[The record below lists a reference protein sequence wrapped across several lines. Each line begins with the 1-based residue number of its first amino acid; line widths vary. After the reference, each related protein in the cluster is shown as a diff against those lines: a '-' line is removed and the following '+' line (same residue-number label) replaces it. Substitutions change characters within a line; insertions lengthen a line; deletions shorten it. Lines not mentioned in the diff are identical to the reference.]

1 MFLEPYDA
9 YLGYLLELTMNLK
22 QFDPILEARLK
33 DYSLFAGGSSS
44 NRWTLW
50 VSKDIRQ
57 LFDQQ
62 KNILAPL
69 KTHGAFVEMLLTNKQ
84 LLESQNMLP
93 PFIYTKKSYQD
104 NRSEISQRQELST
117 SIQTTF
123 PILSPVSPISPH
135 FPFPQFNHFNS
146 QLTLSSEMGSSGD
159 MFQDPLVTQSMDTL
173 GHAFYEQY
181 PNNIS
186 VETIPQGNVDS
197 LLYQHH
203 AQYDVAKPSGYAYAT
218 AQQQRLHTP
227 RIVTNLNMDLDALK
241 LWTPVSPDQE
251 LPSPDV
257 LQATNFASINATTNF
272 GETFVIN
279 EMENY
284 FNFNYG
290 Q

>member
-69 KTHGAFVEMLLTNKQ
+69 KTHGAFVELLLTNKQ
-84 LLESQNMLP
+84 LLESRNMLP
-93 PFIYTKKSYQD
+93 PFVYTKKSYQD

-117 SIQTTF
+117 SIQTNF
-123 PILSPVSPISPH
+123 PILSPVSPVTPH
-135 FPFPQFNHFNS
+135 FQFPQFNHFNS
-146 QLTLSSEMGSSGD
+146 QITLSSEMGSTAD
-159 MFQDPLVTQSMDTL
+159 MFQEPLLTHSMDSL
-173 GHAFYEQY
+173 GNGFHEHY
-181 PNNIS
+181 PNNVS
-186 VETIPQGNVDS
+186 VETIPQSNLEP
-197 LLYQHH
+197 LLFGHH
-203 AQYDVAKPSGYAYAT
+203 VQYDAVKASGYHYGT
-218 AQQQRLHTP
+218 AQQQRLNTP
-227 RIVTNLNMDLDALK
+227 RIITNLNMELDALN
-241 LWTPVSPDQE
+241 LWTPVSPNHE

-257 LQATNFASINATTNF
+257 LKATDLASINATTNF
-272 GETFVIN
+272 GETFVLN
-279 EMENY
+279 EMEHY